1 MEKRQLLCFA
11 TLALAATCVQA
22 QETTWRVDFLQTS
35 GRTYT
40 FTWGQDPLPPIT
52 SATLSGLVK
61 GEDRN
66 RDGWLDISEVSELRF
81 GHDGA
86 SGNYATCDT
95 AGNYLDFCS
104 LSHFRFVPDGELGP
118 VFEMTGRW
126 YQNWGARDERLVWVE
141 TGTEYRFEF
150 YRDRYGRYSWTEDT
164 TLQVTQ
170 VSPVPEP
177 ASGLMLAAG
186 LAALLGARR
195 LRPVH
200 AGMRITAG

>member
-1 MEKRQLLCFA
+1 MENRQLLGA
-11 TLALAATCVQA
+11 AALALAATGAQG
-22 QETTWRVDFLQTS
+22 QETTWRVEFLNTM
-35 GRTYT
+35 GREYG
-40 FTWGQDPLPPIT
+40 WSLEPPPPPEP
-52 SATLSGLVK
+52 APRTLSGLVK

-81 GHDGA
+81 GHDGV